1 MLLLRIKLENWRGV
15 ESAEI
20 QLDSGITIVEGD
32 NEAGKTSFI
41 EALNLLFRERDSTK
55 KKELK
60 RVTPKGVDAGST
72 VEVEFTSGEY
82 HLTYSKTFNKKTA
95 TTLFIHKPASMQLVG
110 VDAHDRVVQIL
121 DETIDF
127 SLWQAIQLEQGGEF
141 SQISFKNSDSLARAL
156 DNAAGGTGAGE
167 GESVLLSKAKA
178 EYLKYFTDKAGKE
191 TGELATLR
199 QHGQTLEQS
208 DNQIAG
214 SLAELDAYIDDSA
227 RLSSE
232 LIALGERIPS
242 MLVNVSGL
250 EKQHADFTTLQH
262 HLNAS
267 QAQVKSCELRLNEVD
282 RQITE
287 RLDLKTESDALSD
300 ALTSGDKTTQE
311 LQLLHEKASKA
322 FEASTKERNELLKER
337 QNTETNFRS
346 LEAAIELRDQRLKLQ
361 QLELQQQQL
370 QTSQRELT
378 DLEAELGSYRVD
390 DKAINRI
397 EKMEQ
402 QRRDQEIQIGGQSA
416 AIKLQFLKSTSV
428 DDGKAVRH
436 FDAGDILNTDSS
448 ESAALKLNED
458 LKIDITPAADNYE
471 ITLEYQKT
479 VDALNEL
486 LAECGVKSSVEAITA
501 HRKRASLAARL
512 HEIKRSHK
520 ALLQDQSADDLMR
533 SIEAHKQSIAGLQ
546 SKVTSS
552 VDSTSG
558 PENSSSNDIEHQ
570 RQKSRQQID
579 ELEHSINTARELRDQ
594 AQQNSADAKTKL
606 DVCIESCVIN
616 KRSLEKLKKK
626 ALALESAI
634 STQKLDS
641 QRIAVAKELAE
652 AKKTFDNAKVRIEQA
667 NAGGLELRVD
677 NAKQSLQRAQE
688 EVREYELQQA
698 DVKAR
703 LDQMQ
708 SEGLHEKHQSVLA
721 ERSDNAAMLKQLNQR
736 ARAAAKLWNTLCY
749 HQRQAQL
756 SYARPLADRVAI
768 MGKVIFGDDFSV
780 ELSESLNIVA
790 RTLNGVTVPFDD
802 LSGGAREQLGILLR
816 LAAAQLVSKTEA
828 MPLILDDTLGHT
840 DAKRLETM
848 GAILSS
854 AAQTAQIVVM
864 TCYPARY
871 SYVGSAKVVHLR
883 QHQGSLFEA
892 TE

>member
-1 MLLLRIKLENWRGV
+1 MIKR
-15 ESAEI
+15 S
-20 QLDSGITIVEGD
+20 
-32 NEAGKTSFI
+32 
-41 EALNLLFRERDSTK
+41 
-55 KKELK
+55 
-60 RVTPKGVDAGST
+60 
-72 VEVEFTSGEY
+72 
-82 HLTYSKTFNKKTA
+82 
-95 TTLFIHKPASMQLVG
+95 
-110 VDAHDRVVQIL
+110 
-121 DETIDF
+121 
-127 SLWQAIQLEQGGEF
+127 
-141 SQISFKNSDSLARAL
+141 
-156 DNAAGGTGAGE
+156 
-167 GESVLLSKAKA
+167 
-178 EYLKYFTDKAGKE
+178 
-191 TGELATLR
+191 
-199 QHGQTLEQS
+199 
-208 DNQIAG
+208 IA
-214 SLAELDAYIDDSA
+214 
-227 RLSSE
+227 
-232 LIALGERIPS
+232 
-242 MLVNVSGL
+242 
-250 EKQHADFTTLQH
+250 
-262 HLNAS
+262 
-267 QAQVKSCELRLNEVD
+267 
-282 RQITE
+282 
-287 RLDLKTESDALSD
+287 
-300 ALTSGDKTTQE
+300 
-311 LQLLHEKASKA
+311 
-322 FEASTKERNELLKER
+322 
-337 QNTETNFRS
+337 
-346 LEAAIELRDQRLKLQ
+346 
-361 QLELQQQQL
+361 
-370 QTSQRELT
+370 
-378 DLEAELGSYRVD
+378 
-390 DKAINRI
+390 
-397 EKMEQ
+397 
-402 QRRDQEIQIGGQSA
+402 
-416 AIKLQFLKSTSV
+416 STSV

-436 FDAGDILNTDSS
+436 FDAGDILNTDTS

-546 SKVTSS
+546 SKVTSLI
-552 VDSTSG
+552 DSTSG

-594 AQQNSADAKTKL
+594 AQQKSADAKTKL

-616 KRSLEKLKKK
+616 KRSLET
-626 ALALESAI
+626 I

-721 ERSDNAAMLKQLNQR
+721 ERSDNAAMLKQLDQR

-756 SYARPLADRVAI
+756 SYARPLADRVAT

-854 AAQTAQIVVM
+854 AAQTLLSKCAQGFFVSPQCSRFNIFWKSWPGRCFIPVQCFQIVSDKLLVI
-864 TCYPARY
+864 TFRVFAL
-871 SYVGSAKVVHLR
+871 SVGCSVPETRAVWCEYFIH
-883 QHQGSLFEA
+883 
-892 TE
+892 